1 MVGSIHPFGPY
12 TKDMP
17 HYPVHELVWIVWDR
31 YRRGEKWGDPSLKDH
46 CCVCK
51 YVTEWA
57 MDLLWK
63 KWEHGSFIP
72 FGVFV
77 NNLINTDMYDF
88 HMGKVSTGQ
97 MPALRYFCL
106 GISPDPREEQF
117 IDDKLILRVRN
128 FNI

>member
-1 MVGSIHPFGPY
+1 
-12 TKDMP
+12 MP
-17 HYPVHELVWIVWDR
+17 HYPVEDLVWIVWER
-31 YRRGEKWGDPSLKDH
+31 YRGGKRWGDPPLKDH

-57 MDLLWK
+57 VDLLWE

-97 MPALRYFCL
+97 LPVLRFFCQ
-106 GISPDPREEQF
+106 GISPGPREETF
-117 IDDKLILRVRN
+117 IDNKLILRIRN